1 MLWGFHQV
9 LLMSLPHVVC
19 GGGGVHKVLMSLHLN
34 SSCVY
39 SKDLAPIVVLDIINN

>member
-1 MLWGFHQV
+1 MGV
-9 LLMSLPHVVC
+9 PPSVADIPSPRCVGV
-19 GGGGVHKVLMSLHLN
+19 GGGVHKVLMSLHLN